1 MRTPFGSDGSA
12 LQPLSAASA
21 RLITSVLVFLSF
33 MLAVLQRNFG
43 GMAGAVGNS

>member
-1 MRTPFGSDGSA
+1 MRTPHGGNGGA

-21 RLITSVLVFLSF
+21 RLVTSVLVFLSF

-43 GMAGAVGNS
+43 GLGGAMSNS